1 MDFLHELMS
10 GAGLGD
16 MMKSQSMLEH
26 ERLVDLLGGSNKSNF
41 IARMMAEDKY
51 KHALPVDQRPA
62 PYRPGRK
69 NGRKTANPTKGIYRK
84 PVMDAEVDDTDMRQP
99 ITFDFNKLAAKRQDP
114 SGVGPKKYGAS
125 PFIIHH
131 FGNVASDAKKR
142 EDAKQKA
149 ARKFFGTQNT
159 PDDDDDDDDEPPP
172 PRARKARKVRNQ
184 AAAKEARAEAMEDF
198 RQRRANVSMAD
209 RESNGRKPESVK
221 RAERKKRQLAALS
234 PAEKAAKKDA
244 EKAAKIYVP
253 SLRRSVRRNS
263 QEGQDEIARLRDK
276 ERREEI
282 AFQASRRKG

>member
-1 MDFLHELMS
+1 MDILYQLMS

-41 IARMMAEDKY
+41 IARMMAETKY

-69 NGRKTANPTKGIYRK
+69 NGRKTANPTKGTYRK
-84 PVMDAEVDDTDMRQP
+84 PVMDANVDDTDMRQP

-131 FGNVASDAKKR
+131 FGNAASDAKKR
-142 EDAKQKA
+142 EDNKQKA

-198 RQRRANVSMAD
+198 RQRQRNLGVGD
-209 RESNGRKPESVK
+209 RLRGVDARKPESIK
-221 RAERKKRQLAALS
+221 RAER
-234 PAEKAAKKDA
+234 
-244 EKAAKIYVP
+244 
-253 SLRRSVRRNS
+253 LRRAKEKRDATE
-263 QEGQDEIARLRDK
+263 EGQKAIAAAREKRDK
-276 ERREEI
+276 EFQEFEKGEKERKERRDARE
-282 AFQASRRKG
+282 RNRKK